1 MKKLILSLAIAFLS
15 FSAFAVNLE
24 DFSLSVEPLFGM
36 KWGQMNEYVFSKKSK
51 FSYDKLSE
59 LNWEIKPE
67 WYYGLNIQGGWKRF
81 FVETGVKFGVPKHT
95 GLMIDS
101 DWQNIFYSS
110 ANGGNTVKTNYS
122 ESDNYLDYD
131 VSFEIK
137 GGYEFK
143 IFEIFTLKPAI
154 AFEYQNIKFTGK
166 NGTGWYGY
174 TVGANDVYNYGPWY
188 NCEDTN
194 HQKILDFSGEE
205 VIVYNRVADYL
216 WLGSDFSFLAPYSN
230 TLIFNTGFFFAP
242 YVYAVSFDYHLIR
255 EFDYADLTTGFF
267 GAFKWNLGAEYKIND
282 RHSIILNANYFFM
295 RVLRGDDYEK
305 KSSESNY
312 KKSNAADGGAGARYF
327 DLCFSYRFKLF

>member
-1 MKKLILSLAIAFLS
+1 MKKLISALTFTFLSL
-15 FSAFAVNLE
+15 SAFSVSLE

-36 KWGQMNEYVFSKKSK
+36 KWGQVNEYVFSKKSK

-67 WYYGLNIQGGWKRF
+67 WYCGLNVQGGWNQF
-81 FVETGVKFGVPKHT
+81 FIETGVKFGIPRKT

-101 DWQNIFYSS
+101 DWQNIEKTV
-110 ANGGNTVKTNYS
+110 AGGGNTVKTNYS
-122 ESDNYLDYD
+122 ESDNYLDHD
-131 VSFEIK
+131 ISLGVK
-137 GGYEFK
+137 GGYKFYVNEN
-143 IFEIFTLKPAI
+143 ITINPSI
-154 AFEYQNIKFTGK
+154 AYEYQTIKFTANG
-166 NGTGWYGY
+166 GTGWYGKSKPGGGLY
-174 TVGANDVYNYGPWY
+174 PYDDITHQNVYN
-188 NCEDTN
+188 
-194 HQKILDFSGEE
+194 FSGKDVISYKRE
-205 VIVYNRVADYL
+205 VSYL

-242 YVYAVSFDYHLIR
+242 YVYAVSFDYHLIK
-255 EFDYADLTTGFF
+255 EIDYADLTTGFF

-282 RHSIILNANYFFM
+282 RHSILLNANYFFM

-312 KKSNAADGGAGARYF
+312 KKSNEADGGAGARYF

>member
-1 MKKLILSLAIAFLS
+1 MMKKLILSLAIAFFS

-36 KWGQMNEYVFSKKSK
+36 KWGQVNEYVFSKKSK

-67 WYYGLNIQGGWKRF
+67 WYCGLNVQGGWNQF
-81 FVETGVKFGVPKHT
+81 FIETGVKFGIPRKT

-101 DWQNIFYSS
+101 DWQNIEKTV
-110 ANGGNTVKTNYS
+110 AGGGNTVKTNYS

-131 VSFEIK
+131 ISFGVK
-137 GGYEFK
+137 GGYKFPIMEYFS
-143 IFEIFTLKPAI
+143 IEPAI
-154 AFEYQNIKFTGK
+154 AFERQIIKFTA
-166 NGTGWYGY
+166 NGGTAWYGKSKTGGGLY
-174 TVGANDVYNYGPWY
+174 PYND
-188 NCEDTN
+188 TA
-194 HQKILDFSGEE
+194 HQTIYSFAGQD
-205 VIVYNRVADYL
+205 VISYKREFTCL
-216 WLGSDFSFLAPYSN
+216 WLGTDFSFLAPYSN

-242 YVYAVSFDYHLIR
+242 YVYAVSYDSHLIK
-255 EFDYADLTTGFF
+255 EIDYADLTTGFF
-267 GAFKWNLGAEYKIND
+267 GAFKWKLGAEYKIND
-282 RHSIILNANYFFM
+282 RHSICLNANYFYM

-312 KKSNAADGGAGARYF
+312 KKSNEADGGAGARYF